1 MQPRVYITIATRN
14 GSVII
19 IYQYRD
25 YIDKTE
31 SKKKYNL
38 DHEVLSHMFTKAIE
52 WGLRKDHPMTGK
64 KVTKFTLKSRDRYV
78 TDDELLAFMTLLP
91 KKWELFVALL
101 VWTGRRKAEMLN
113 VRYDDMLEQGIG
125 FGNVKGKKER
135 FILQWAPEIRSLVE
149 EVLELK
155 RHPDAMH
162 LFHNRSGEAYINQKG
177 ETSGVDSIWQRA
189 QTKAIKGNVIAE
201 KSTMH
206 DLRA

>member
-64 KVTKFTLKSRDRYV
+64 KVTKFTLKSRDR
-78 TDDELLAFMTLLP
+78 
-91 KKWELFVALL
+91 
-101 VWTGRRKAEMLN
+101 
-113 VRYDDMLEQGIG
+113 
-125 FGNVKGKKER
+125 
-135 FILQWAPEIRSLVE
+135 
-149 EVLELK
+149 
-155 RHPDAMH
+155 
-162 LFHNRSGEAYINQKG
+162 
-177 ETSGVDSIWQRA
+177 
-189 QTKAIKGNVIAE
+189 
-201 KSTMH
+201 
-206 DLRA
+206 

>member
-1 MQPRVYITIATRN
+1 
-14 GSVII
+14 
-19 IYQYRD
+19 
-25 YIDKTE
+25 
-31 SKKKYNL
+31 
-38 DHEVLSHMFTKAIE
+38 
-52 WGLRKDHPMTGK
+52 
-64 KVTKFTLKSRDRYV
+64 
-78 TDDELLAFMTLLP
+78 MTLLP